1 MIGLVITSI
10 TLLMLEVID
19 INQFNLNKFEL

>member
-1 MIGLVITSI
+1 LVITSI
-10 TLLMLEVID
+10 TLLIIEDLD